1 MPSRPTSADKQVAIT
16 GANSGIGFE
25 TARALAGRGAS
36 VHLLCRNETRGQEA
50 LERIRSE
57 FPEATL
63 KLWLVDVSSFESID
77 AFIANFDS
85 DVLDILIN
93 NAGVLP
99 AERHMTS

>member
-1 MPSRPTSADKQVAIT
+1 M
-16 GANSGIGFE
+16 E
-25 TARALAGRGAS
+25 
-36 VHLLCRNETRGQEA
+36 
-50 LERIRSE
+50 RSE

-63 KLWLVDVSSFESID
+63 KLWIVDVNSFESID

-99 AERHMTS
+99 QKRT